1 QARVAGVVGLLDDH
15 LDVAAV
21 GHLVSERAHAGV
33 DVGHAQRGGTHVH
46 AAPAGAEVQ
55 GHADERDLLHVAG
68 RVLFIVPAGNSVKVD
83 AMGAPPPTRKT
94 APVSVA
100 SPAEPS
106 VDVLPILVTRKVL
119 TTDPAERG

>member
-1 QARVAGVVGLLDDH
+1 APP
-15 LDVAAV
+15 
-21 GHLVSERAHAGV
+21 
-33 DVGHAQRGGTHVH
+33 
-46 AAPAGAEVQ
+46 APAGAEVQ

-119 TTDPAERG
+119 TTEQAERVRRATRMGGQTTAHAIIQLGFANEVQIA